1 MEQEEDI
8 VNKDIYYKK
17 EPDNQFYN
25 YTVHGLNIE
34 GIKRYYTIPVNSK
47 YHHMLRM
54 KKDLERVIN
63 DSKSIQKERQKKY
76 DINNR
81 YPDERLYKMYASN
94 KDANKPKN
102 NIVQSQQRF
111 NTLYNVRSTPFN
123 KNSQESTKLFEQIKS
138 SNKPVEIKPDEEFK
152 YKALDTNRN
161 TIEHGSLEE
170 GISARNKTLSNLNNN
185 RKKISLSLNRKKINI
200 NNPFSLR
207 KFKES
212 NKNSR
217 EKFPMIKPRKIIIE
231 YHLVNDCGVGKENKN
246 IGHNSYMG
254 GTYNPYN
261 YYSAPKNRRERN
273 IFGALFLH

>member
-8 VNKDIYYKK
+8 INKDIYYKK
-17 EPDNQFYN
+17 DPDNQFYN

-63 DSKSIQKERQKKY
+63 DSKTIQKERQKKY

-81 YPDERLYKMYASN
+81 YPPERLYKMYASKKEEKN
-94 KDANKPKN
+94 PKN
-102 NIVQSQQRF
+102 NIDSSQQCF

-138 SNKPVEIKPDEEFK
+138 SNKPVEIKPDREFK
-152 YKALDTNRN
+152 HKVLN
-161 TIEHGSLEE
+161 TIENGSFEG
-170 GISARNKTLSNLNNN
+170 GISARNKTLSNLGGN
-185 RKKISLSLNRKKINI
+185 RKKIALSLNRKISI

-231 YHLVNDCGVGKENKN
+231 YHLINDCGIGKENKN

-273 IFGALFLH
+273 IFGGLFLH

>member
-1 MEQEEDI
+1 MEQEDI

-17 EPDNQFYN
+17 EPDNQFFN

-47 YHHMLRM
+47 YHHMVRM

-94 KDANKPKN
+94 KDINISKN
-102 NIVQSQQRF
+102 NKNQSQQRF
-111 NTLYNVRSTPFN
+111 NTLYNVRNTPFN
-123 KNSQESTKLFEQIKS
+123 KINQESTKLSEKMKLL
-138 SNKPVEIKPDEEFK
+138 NKPVEIKPDEEFK
-152 YKALDTNRN
+152 HKILNTNRN
-161 TIEHGSLEE
+161 TIEHGSFEDD
-170 GISARNKTLSNLNNN
+170 ISARNKTISNISNN
-185 RKKISLSLNRKKINI
+185 RKKISLSLNKRINI

-212 NKNSR
+212 NKNKK

-231 YHLVNDCGVGKENKN
+231 YHLINDCGIGKENKS
-246 IGHNSYMG
+246 IGHNAYMG
-254 GTYNPYN
+254 GTYNPFN
-261 YYSAPKNRRERN
+261 YYSVPKNRKERN
-273 IFGALFLH
+273 IFGGLFLH

>member
-47 YHHMLRM
+47 YHHMVRM

-152 YKALDTNRN
+152 NKALDTNRN

-231 YHLVNDCGVGKENKN
+231 YHLINDCGVGKENKN

>member
-1 MEQEEDI
+1 
-8 VNKDIYYKK
+8 
-17 EPDNQFYN
+17 
-25 YTVHGLNIE
+25 
-34 GIKRYYTIPVNSK
+34 
-47 YHHMLRM
+47 
-54 KKDLERVIN
+54 
-63 DSKSIQKERQKKY
+63 
-76 DINNR
+76 
-81 YPDERLYKMYASN
+81 MYASN

-217 EKFPMIKPRKIIIE
+217 EKFPMIKPRKIKIE
-231 YHLVNDCGVGKENKN
+231 YHLINDCGVGKENKN

>member
-17 EPDNQFYN
+17 DPDNQFFN

-47 YHHMLRM
+47 YHHMVRM

>member
-47 YHHMLRM
+47 YHHMVRM

-63 DSKSIQKERQKKY
+63 NSKSIQKERQKKY

-81 YPDERLYKMYASN
+81 YPDERLYKMYAAN

-102 NIVQSQQRF
+102 NIEQSQQHF

-123 KNSQESTKLFEQIKS
+123 KNSQESTKLFEQVKA
-138 SNKPVEIKPDEEFK
+138 SNKPVEIKPDKELIHK
-152 YKALDTNRN
+152 ILNANGK
-161 TIEHGSLEE
+161 TIEHGSFED
-170 GISARNKTLSNLNNN
+170 GISTRNKTLSNLSEN
-185 RKKISLSLNRKKINI
+185 KKKMAISLNRKISI

-207 KFKES
+207 KFKKS

-217 EKFPMIKPRKIIIE
+217 EKFPIIKPRKIIIE
-231 YHLVNDCGVGKENKN
+231 YYLTNDCGIGKENKN
-246 IGHNSYMG
+246 MGHNSYMG
-254 GTYNPYN
+254 GAYNPYN

-273 IFGALFLH
+273 IFGGLFLH